1 MALNTGNGSIGPSHR
16 QVLKLLASALQGR
29 AEPSFIAQYTMVLLD
44 LADAGYVDVQV
55 GTVRKEARAAKIVRV
70 RITAAGRRAIKE

>member
-1 MALNTGNGSIGPSHR
+1 MAQNTGNGSIGPSHR
-16 QVLKLLASALQGR
+16 QVLKLLAGALQGR
-29 AEPSFIAQYTMVLLD
+29 AEPSFIAQHTVVLLD

-55 GTVRKEARAAKIVRV
+55 ETVRKEGREAKTVRV

>member
-1 MALNTGNGSIGPSHR
+1 MARNTGNGSIGPSHR

-29 AEPSFIAQYTMVLLD
+29 ADPSFLAQYTVVLLD

-55 GTVRKEARAAKIVRV
+55 ETVRNEGRATKTVRV
-70 RITAAGRRAIKE
+70 RITAAGRRLIKE